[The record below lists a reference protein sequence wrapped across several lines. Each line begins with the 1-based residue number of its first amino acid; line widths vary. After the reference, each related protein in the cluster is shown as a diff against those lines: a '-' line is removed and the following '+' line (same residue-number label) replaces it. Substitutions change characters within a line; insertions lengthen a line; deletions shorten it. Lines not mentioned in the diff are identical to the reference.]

1 MLKQIALVDA
11 VKRVIN
17 GHRVYIMFEIDPQT
31 TIEDLGFADGF
42 LIEEEDPQPEAKPEP
57 KEYKTKVEPKTK
69 PAKQPKAESKKKGG
83 PAGIDHGKL
92 IALHKAGWSIEKI
105 ADEMGCTTT
114 TVRNHIRQEEQ
125 NGAEGGTQ

>member
-42 LIEEEDPQPEAKPEP
+42 LIEEEDPQPEPKPEP
-57 KEYKTKVEPKTK
+57 KTKSETKTK
-69 PAKQPKAESKKKGG
+69 PKAEPKKGG

-92 IALHKAGWSIEKI
+92 IALHKAGWSTAKI
-105 ADEMGCTTT
+105 ADELGCSSQ
-114 TVRNHIRQEEQ
+114 TVLNHIKQEQ
-125 NGAEGGTQ
+125 DDG

>member
-42 LIEEEDPQPEAKPEP
+42 LIEEEDPQPELEP
-57 KEYKTKVEPKTK
+57 K
-69 PAKQPKAESKKKGG
+69 PKAEPKAKPKPKTEPKKSG
-83 PAGIDHGKL
+83 PSGIDHGKL

>member
-1 MLKQIALVDA
+1 
-11 VKRVIN
+11 
-17 GHRVYIMFEIDPQT
+17 MFEIDPQT

-42 LIEEEDPQPEAKPEP
+42 LIEEEDPQPEPKTKPEP
-57 KEYKTKVEPKTK
+57 KAKPKTEPKK
-69 PAKQPKAESKKKGG
+69 SG

-125 NGAEGGTQ
+125 NGAGDGAE

>member
-42 LIEEEDPQPEAKPEP
+42 LIEEENPQPEAKPEAEH
-57 KEYKTKVEPKTK
+57 K
-69 PAKQPKAESKKKGG
+69 PKAESKKKGG

-114 TVRNHIRQEEQ
+114 TVRSHIRQEEQ
-125 NGAEGGTQ
+125 NGAGDGAE

>member
-17 GHRVYIMFEIDPQT
+17 GHRVYMMFEIDPKT
-31 TIEDLGFADGF
+31 TIEDLGFVDGF
-42 LIEEEDPQPEAKPEP
+42 LIEEEDPQPEPKPEP
-57 KEYKTKVEPKTK
+57 KEYKTKIEPKTK
-69 PAKQPKAESKKKGG
+69 PKTEPKKSGV
-83 PAGIDHGKL
+83 DHGKL
-92 IALHKAGWSIEKI
+92 IALWKAKWSIEKI

-125 NGAEGGTQ
+125 NGAGDGAE

>member
-17 GHRVYIMFEIDPQT
+17 GHRVFMMMEIDPQT

-42 LIEEEDPQPEAKPEP
+42 LIEEEDPQPDPKPEP
-57 KEYKTKVEPKTK
+57 EPKTK
-69 PAKQPKAESKKKGG
+69 PEPKAKPKAEPKKSG
-83 PAGIDHGKL
+83 PTGIDHGKL

-105 ADEMGCTTT
+105 ADEMDCTTT

>member
-57 KEYKTKVEPKTK
+57 EHKPKTEPKAKTK
-69 PAKQPKAESKKKGG
+69 PKAEPKKSG

>member
-42 LIEEEDPQPEAKPEP
+42 LIEEEDPQPEPKPEP
-57 KEYKTKVEPKTK
+57 EPKPKTEPKVKTK
-69 PAKQPKAESKKKGG
+69 PKAEPKKSG

>member
-42 LIEEEDPQPEAKPEP
+42 LIEEDPQPEVKPEP
-57 KEYKTKVEPKTK
+57 ETKPKTK
-69 PAKQPKAESKKKGG
+69 STAKAKAEPKKSGV
-83 PAGIDHGKL
+83 DHGKL

-105 ADEMGCTTT
+105 ADEMDCTTT

-125 NGAEGGTQ
+125 NGADSSSQP

>member
-17 GHRVYIMFEIDPQT
+17 GHRVFMMMEIDPHT
-31 TIEDLGFADGF
+31 TIEDLSFSDGF
-42 LIEEEDPQPEAKPEP
+42 IVIEEDPQPEVKPEP
-57 KEYKTKVEPKTK
+57 EPKPKAQPKTK
-69 PAKQPKAESKKKGG
+69 PKAEQKKPG

-92 IALHKAGWSIEKI
+92 IALRKAGWSIEKI

-125 NGAEGGTQ
+125 NGTEGGTQ

>member
-42 LIEEEDPQPEAKPEP
+42 LIEEEDPQPDPKPEP
-57 KEYKTKVEPKTK
+57 EPKTK
-69 PAKQPKAESKKKGG
+69 PEPKAKPKAEPKKSG
-83 PAGIDHGKL
+83 PTGIDHGKL

-105 ADEMGCTTT
+105 ADEMDCTTT

>member
-17 GHRVYIMFEIDPQT
+17 GHRVFMMMEIDPHT
-31 TIEDLGFADGF
+31 TIEDLSFSDGF
-42 LIEEEDPQPEAKPEP
+42 IVIEEDPQPEPKTKPEP
-57 KEYKTKVEPKTK
+57 KAEPKK
-69 PAKQPKAESKKKGG
+69 SG
-83 PAGIDHGKL
+83 PSGIDHGKL

-125 NGAEGGTQ
+125 NGIEGGTQ

>member
-17 GHRVYIMFEIDPQT
+17 GHRGYIMFEIDPQT

-42 LIEEEDPQPEAKPEP
+42 LIEEEEPQPEPKPEP
-57 KEYKTKVEPKTK
+57 KEYKTKIEPKTK
-69 PAKQPKAESKKKGG
+69 PKTEPKKSG

-125 NGAEGGTQ
+125 NGAGDGAE

>member
-17 GHRVYIMFEIDPQT
+17 GHRVFMMMEIDPHT
-31 TIEDLGFADGF
+31 TIEDLSFSDGF
-42 LIEEEDPQPEAKPEP
+42 IVIEEDPQPEPKTKPEP
-57 KEYKTKVEPKTK
+57 K
-69 PAKQPKAESKKKGG
+69 AKPKAEPKKSG

>member
-17 GHRVYIMFEIDPQT
+17 GHRVFMMMEIDPHT
-31 TIEDLGFADGF
+31 TIEDLSFSDGF
-42 LIEEEDPQPEAKPEP
+42 IVIDEDPQPEVKPEAEP
-57 KEYKTKVEPKTK
+57 KAKTK
-69 PAKQPKAESKKKGG
+69 PKAEPKKSG
-83 PAGIDHGKL
+83 PSGVDHGKL

-125 NGAEGGTQ
+125 NGAGDSAE

>member
-17 GHRVYIMFEIDPQT
+17 GHRVFMMMEIDPHT
-31 TIEDLGFADGF
+31 TIEDLSFSDGF
-42 LIEEEDPQPEAKPEP
+42 IVIEEDPQPEAKPEP
-57 KEYKTKVEPKTK
+57 EPKPKAQPKTK
-69 PAKQPKAESKKKGG
+69 PKAEPKKSG
-83 PAGIDHGKL
+83 PSGIDHGKL

>member
-57 KEYKTKVEPKTK
+57 DHKPKTEPKVKTK
-69 PAKQPKAESKKKGG
+69 PKAEPKKSG

>member
-17 GHRVYIMFEIDPQT
+17 EHRVYIMFEIDPQT

-42 LIEEEDPQPEAKPEP
+42 LIEEEDPQPETKP
-57 KEYKTKVEPKTK
+57 EPKTK
-69 PAKQPKAESKKKGG
+69 PAKPKAESKKKGG

-125 NGAEGGTQ
+125 NGAGDGAE

>member
-42 LIEEEDPQPEAKPEP
+42 LIEEEDPQPDPKPEP
-57 KEYKTKVEPKTK
+57 EPKTK
-69 PAKQPKAESKKKGG
+69 PEPKAKPKTEPKKSG
-83 PAGIDHGKL
+83 PTGIDHGKL

-105 ADEMGCTTT
+105 ADEMDCTTT

>member
-42 LIEEEDPQPEAKPEP
+42 LIEEEDPQPEVKPELEP
-57 KEYKTKVEPKTK
+57 KPKTEPKTK
-69 PAKQPKAESKKKGG
+69 STAKAKAEPKKSGV
-83 PAGIDHGKL
+83 DHGKL

-105 ADEMGCTTT
+105 ADELGCTTT

-125 NGAEGGTQ
+125 NGTEGGTQ

>member
-1 MLKQIALVDA
+1 MLKQITLVDA

-42 LIEEEDPQPEAKPEP
+42 LIEEEDPQPEPKTKPEP
-57 KEYKTKVEPKTK
+57 K
-69 PAKQPKAESKKKGG
+69 AKPKAEPKKSG
-83 PAGIDHGKL
+83 PSGIDHGKL
-92 IALHKAGWSIEKI
+92 IALHKAKWSIEKI

>member
-17 GHRVYIMFEIDPQT
+17 GHRVFMMMEIDPHT
-31 TIEDLGFADGF
+31 TIEDLSFSDGF
-42 LIEEEDPQPEAKPEP
+42 IVIEEEDPQPERDPKPEL
-57 KEYKTKVEPKTK
+57 KTKST
-69 PAKQPKAESKKKGG
+69 AKPKAEPKKSGTS
-83 PAGIDHGKL
+83 GIDHGKL

-125 NGAEGGTQ
+125 NGAGDGAE

>member
-42 LIEEEDPQPEAKPEP
+42 LIEEENPQPEAKPEAEH
-57 KEYKTKVEPKTK
+57 K
-69 PAKQPKAESKKKGG
+69 PKAESKKKGG

>member
-42 LIEEEDPQPEAKPEP
+42 LIEEEDPQPEPKTKPEP
-57 KEYKTKVEPKTK
+57 K
-69 PAKQPKAESKKKGG
+69 AKPKAEPKKSG
-83 PAGIDHGKL
+83 PSGIDHGKL
-92 IALHKAGWSIEKI
+92 IALHKAGWSTAKI
-105 ADEMGCTTT
+105 ADELGCSSQ
-114 TVRNHIRQEEQ
+114 TVLNHIKQEQ
-125 NGAEGGTQ
+125 DDG

>member
-42 LIEEEDPQPEAKPEP
+42 LIEEEDPQPDPKPEP
-57 KEYKTKVEPKTK
+57 EPKTK
-69 PAKQPKAESKKKGG
+69 PEPKAKPKAEPKKSG
-83 PAGIDHGKL
+83 PSGIDHGKL
-92 IALHKAGWSIEKI
+92 IALYRAKWSIEKI

>member
-42 LIEEEDPQPEAKPEP
+42 LIEEEDPQPELEP
-57 KEYKTKVEPKTK
+57 K
-69 PAKQPKAESKKKGG
+69 PKAEPKAKPKPKTEPKKSG
-83 PAGIDHGKL
+83 PSGIDHGKL

-125 NGAEGGTQ
+125 NGAGDGAE

>member
-17 GHRVYIMFEIDPQT
+17 GHRVYMMFEIDPHT
-31 TIEDLGFADGF
+31 TIEDLSFSDGF
-42 LIEEEDPQPEAKPEP
+42 IVIEEDPQPEAKPEP
-57 KEYKTKVEPKTK
+57 EPKPKTK
-69 PAKQPKAESKKKGG
+69 PAKQSKAEPKKSG

-105 ADEMGCTTT
+105 ADELGCTTT

-125 NGAEGGTQ
+125 NGTEGGTQ

>member
-42 LIEEEDPQPEAKPEP
+42 LIEEEDPQPDPKPEP
-57 KEYKTKVEPKTK
+57 KAQPKTK
-69 PAKQPKAESKKKGG
+69 PKAEPKKPG
-83 PAGIDHGKL
+83 PYGIDHGKL

-125 NGAEGGTQ
+125 NGTEGGTQ

>member
-42 LIEEEDPQPEAKPEP
+42 LIEEEDPQPEPKTKPEP
-57 KEYKTKVEPKTK
+57 KAKPKTEPKK
-69 PAKQPKAESKKKGG
+69 SG
-83 PAGIDHGKL
+83 PTGIDHGKL

>member
-57 KEYKTKVEPKTK
+57 EHKPKTEPKVKTK
-69 PAKQPKAESKKKGG
+69 PKAEPKKSG
-83 PAGIDHGKL
+83 PSGIDHGKL

>member
-42 LIEEEDPQPEAKPEP
+42 LIEEEDPQPEPKPEP
-57 KEYKTKVEPKTK
+57 KEYKTKIEPKTK
-69 PAKQPKAESKKKGG
+69 PKTEPKKSG

-92 IALHKAGWSIEKI
+92 IALWRAKWSIEKI

-125 NGAEGGTQ
+125 NGADDGAE

>member
-57 KEYKTKVEPKTK
+57 EPKPKAQPK
-69 PAKQPKAESKKKGG
+69 PKPKAEPKKSG

-92 IALHKAGWSIEKI
+92 IALHKAGWPTAKI
-105 ADEMGCTTT
+105 ADELGCSSQ
-114 TVRNHIRQEEQ
+114 TVLNHIKQEQ
-125 NGAEGGTQ
+125 DDG

>member
-42 LIEEEDPQPEAKPEP
+42 LIEEDPQPEPKPEP
-57 KEYKTKVEPKTK
+57 EPKPK
-69 PAKQPKAESKKKGG
+69 AQPKAESKKKGG